1 MTGGLNSGESGAFG
15 KFETNLQCVLL
26 FDFCFGFCFCFGFLF
41 WFGLSTNAG
50 KFKSKFLAP
59 IPLLKLLPPPLQ
71 LQLFLQPDLLHLLP
85 SPSPTTPLRFFR
97 GMQGYREEQFDLKFS
112 ELPPMFKAC
121 DDPPIATV
129 VHPLAQAPLPK
140 AALQP
145 KNVRASI
152 HNCSSVL

>member
-1 MTGGLNSGESGAFG
+1 MFSLRLLATHCSGETY
-15 KFETNLQCVLL
+15 EMNLY
-26 FDFCFGFCFCFGFLF
+26 
-41 WFGLSTNAG
+41 S
-50 KFKSKFLAP
+50 
-59 IPLLKLLPPPLQ
+59 
-71 LQLFLQPDLLHLLP
+71 LP
-85 SPSPTTPLRFFR
+85 SVSELIE
-97 GMQGYREEQFDLKFS
+97 GMQGYLEEKFDLKFS